1 MSKSNVQMSAL
12 STQSLEQALK
22 SVKAIS
28 ADRSKW
34 EKTEF
39 ATASDMLYS
48 LLGKVYDLYMTHK
61 DDADVSPALKKQL
74 KDDATKSG
82 ITFRS
87 NNPHLIDLLVKGVF
101 AGDQVSGDYKR
112 ISSYIRVLKI
122 ADQEGKSTSAELMK
136 FIKELGGLE
145 EVRRSN
151 SVDKPK
157 QDMKKVLASAKRK
170 LNSETALA
178 SLFDFPEVGE
188 NTTGLK
194 NKYVVLVGLVN
205 ARGEVEIKHMS
216 SNTSVVNKAMISA
229 KDALVKKETEYKKSN
244 AAELKEQKSSARL
257 AKSLHEAKQ
266 SKGGLL

>member
-74 KDDATKSG
+74 KDDGTNAG
-82 ITFRS
+82 INFRS
-87 NNPHLIDLLVKGVF
+87 NNPHLIDLLVENVF
-101 AGDQVSGDYKR
+101 AGDPAPR
-112 ISSYIRVLKI
+112 NAMRLYIRLSKMADEEGISTNAMRLYILLLKN
-122 ADQEGKSTSAELMK
+122 ADEEGISTSAGLIK

-145 EVRRSN
+145 ELHRARELFLTGPRS
-151 SVDKPK
+151 K
-157 QDMKKVLASAKRK
+157 
-170 LNSETALA
+170 
-178 SLFDFPEVGE
+178 
-188 NTTGLK
+188 
-194 NKYVVLVGLVN
+194 
-205 ARGEVEIKHMS
+205 
-216 SNTSVVNKAMISA
+216 
-229 KDALVKKETEYKKSN
+229 
-244 AAELKEQKSSARL
+244 RL
-257 AKSLHEAKQ
+257 A
-266 SKGGLL
+266 

>member
-1 MSKSNVQMSAL
+1 MSKSTQQMSAL
-12 STQSLEQALK
+12 TTQSLNQALNT
-22 SVKAIS
+22 VKIIS
-28 ADRSKW
+28 GDRNKW
-34 EKTEF
+34 ETTSYAK
-39 ATASDMLYS
+39 ASDMLYKIM
-48 LLGKVYDLYMTHK
+48 GAVYDLYMMHK

-122 ADQEGKSTSAELMK
+122 ADQEGKSTAAELIQ

-151 SVDKPK
+151 SVVKPK
-157 QDMKKVLASAKRK
+157 QDMKKVLASAQRK
-170 LNSETALA
+170 LDKETVLG
-178 SLFDFPEVGE
+178 SLFNIPEVVDM
-188 NTTGLK
+188 TTELK
-194 NKYVVLVGLVN
+194 NKYVVLVGRVN
-205 ARGEVEIKHMS
+205 ASGEVEIKHMS

-229 KDALVKKETEYKKSN
+229 KDALVKKETEYKNDN
-244 AAELKEQKSSARL
+244 AAELKEQRASERL
-257 AKSLHEAKQ
+257 AKSLMNASNEMLPA
-266 SKGGLL
+266 